1 MHSLCTNRLD
11 FEGLSAKLTFESRN
25 KDLAWNGMGWRWVLE
40 EREMTTEEERS
51 QLSQSTGKVSCQL
64 L

>member
-11 FEGLSAKLTFESRN
+11 IEGLSAKLTFESRN

-40 EREMTTEEERS
+40 ERERDHGRRAEPAEPVNEK
-51 QLSQSTGKVSCQL
+51 G
-64 L
+64 